1 MTKTKINTGAA
12 VENHRQKDQG
22 NASPKW
28 IEAIQRQVKI
38 GDTVNVKTNKC
49 CSVDEGM
56 SGKSGVW
63 RKGTVIGIFRNFVHV
78 RLQSGVC
85 ESVLW
90 ADIMN
95 SSMEDDDEEETYKL
109 VTSIRGNSMHNMV
122 SIESPLGKAILR
134 HKVGDRVEITTENGY
149 SYFAKIRK
157 IEDIGDKDDTIR
169 KF

>member
-22 NASPKW
+22 NVSPKW

-63 RKGTVIGIFRNFVHV
+63 RKGTVIGIFRNFVYLQRV
-78 RLQSGVC
+78 RKGD
-85 ESVLW
+85 LW
-90 ADIMN
+90 RSCDHP
-95 SSMEDDDEEETYKL
+95 DETPYYAAYPLRMYEGREEGISNVVVY
-109 VTSIRGNSMHNMV
+109 R
-122 SIESPLGKAILR
+122 
-134 HKVGDRVEITTENGY
+134 D
-149 SYFAKIRK
+149 
-157 IEDIGDKDDTIR
+157 
-169 KF
+169 

>member
-1 MTKTKINTGAA
+1 MGNRIYTRGALKGTL
-12 VENHRQKDQG
+12 EQKDQDAITVDQLVG
-22 NASPKW
+22 
-28 IEAIQRQVKI
+28 IQRQVKI

-95 SSMEDDDEEETYKL
+95 GNTEDDDEEE
-109 VTSIRGNSMHNMV
+109 
-122 SIESPLGKAILR
+122 
-134 HKVGDRVEITTENGY
+134 
-149 SYFAKIRK
+149 
-157 IEDIGDKDDTIR
+157 
-169 KF
+169 